1 MVRPAPLIT
10 DENEAFWTGG
20 RDGRLMVTRC
30 TDCGYRTHPPTPRC
44 PDCFGEHVGPSE
56 VGGRGRVYSFTVN
69 RREWVPGLE
78 VPYVIAVVELE
89 EQPGLR
95 LLTNVVGCP
104 VDEVAIDMRVEVEF
118 LQQGEAFLPVFHRA
132 SA

>member
-1 MVRPAPLIT
+1 MARPGPLIT

-30 TDCGYRTHPPTPRC
+30 EDCGFRTHPPTPRC
-44 PDCFGEHVGPSE
+44 PSCFGEHVAPNAVS
-56 VGGRGRVYSFTVN
+56 GRGRIYSFTIN
-69 RREWVPGLE
+69 RREWMPGLE

-95 LLTNVVGCP
+95 LLTNIVGCP
-104 VDEVAIDMRVEVEF
+104 VDEVAIEMPVEVEF
-118 LQQGEAFLPVFHRA
+118 RPQGEAFVPMFHRA
-132 SA
+132 PA